1 MTRAELATLP
11 TIALSAVN
19 DGPRFG
25 NAAQPGWLVA
35 VNSEG
40 KPVMSAATTGK
51 GSKYAMGLLRMNAM
65 GNGYELRRAV

>member
-1 MTRAELATLP
+1 MNRAQLAALP
-11 TIALSAVN
+11 TIALSTVN

-35 VNSEG
+35 VNAEG
-40 KPVMSAATTGK
+40 KAVMSAATTGK
-51 GSKYAMGLLRMNAM
+51 GSKYAMGLLMMNAR